1 MESIVKRVGLFIAII
16 TLLIAFPLWADV
28 KLPAIIGDNMV
39 LQQDTDATIW
49 GWAQP
54 GEKVAVVPTWN
65 DKKTDTVANENGK
78 WNAVIKTPK
87 AGGPY
92 TISIK
97 GNNAIKLKN
106 VLVGEVWICSGQSN
120 MDMPMKGWDKQPI
133 HGGEQD
139 IASSKNPSIRL
150 FIVGKKLSDTPLED
164 LDGAWMECTPETVK
178 EFSAVGYYF
187 GRKVNAETGF
197 PVGMIHSAWG
207 GTLAQPWMRIEFMKN
222 DDYLKPLLDWYRDQY
237 WLWEQECQKAEKEQK
252 PKPQPQGGARPQDK
266 ASSIYNAMIA
276 PMTNM
281 VIKGA
286 IWYQGESNA
295 GNGYLYRDLFPTLIQ
310 NWRCDFRNFQM
321 PFYFVQLASYTDHKP
336 GEPVTAYRGQPRNHC
351 WAELREAQ
359 LMTNTM
365 KHTGMAVAIDIGQ
378 TNNIHPGNKKDVG
391 ERLARW
397 ALAKD
402 YGKEID
408 YSGPLYA
415 GYRIEGNKIR
425 VFFDYVGDGLVFK
438 EDKAKGFAVAGQD
451 RQFVWADAEIDGST
465 VLVSSE
471 DVKNPVS
478 IRYAWDIDP
487 ETCLY
492 NTANLPASP
501 FRTDDWKE
509 VVLP

>member
-1 MESIVKRVGLFIAII
+1 MVSIVKRIGLFISAII
-16 TLLIAFPLWADV
+16 MLSTSSLWADV
-28 KLPAIIGDNMV
+28 KLPAILGDNMV
-39 LQQDTDATIW
+39 LQQNTDVTIW

-54 GEKVAVVPTWN
+54 GEKIAVIPDWSS
-65 DKKTDTVANENGK
+65 KETDTMTDDSGK

-92 TISIK
+92 SISIK
-97 GNNAIKLKN
+97 GNNTIELKN
-106 VLVGEVWICSGQSN
+106 VLIGEVWICSGQSN
-120 MDMPMKGWDKQPI
+120 MDMPMKGWGKQPI
-133 HGGEQD
+133 HGGRED
-139 IASSKNPSIRL
+139 IANAANPSIRL
-150 FIVGKKLSDTPLED
+150 FIVDKALSDTPKDD
-164 LDGAWMECTPETVK
+164 LGGRWTECTPETVR

-187 GRKVNAETGF
+187 GRKVNAETGY
-197 PVGMIHSAWG
+197 PIGMIHSAWG
-207 GTLAQPWMRIEFMKN
+207 GTCAQPWIRIECMNN
-222 DDYLKPLLDWYRDQY
+222 DDYLKTLLDWYRDQH

-266 ASSIYNAMIA
+266 PSAIYNAMIA

-310 NWRCDFRNFQM
+310 NWRCDFKNFQM
-321 PFYFVQLASYTDHKP
+321 PFYFVQLANYTDHKP

-359 LMTNTM
+359 LMTNSM
-365 KHTGMAVAIDIGQ
+365 KHTGMAVTIDIGE

-402 YGKEID
+402 YGKNVA
-408 YSGPLYA
+408 YSGPLYT
-415 GYRIEGNKIR
+415 GYRIEDNKVR
-425 VFFDYVGDGLVFK
+425 VCFDYAENGLIFKDGT
-438 EDKAKGFAVAGQD
+438 AKGFAVAGKD
-451 RQFVWADAEIDGST
+451 CQFVWADAEIDGST
-465 VLVSSE
+465 VLVSSKE
-471 DVKNPVS
+471 VKSPVS
-478 IRYAWDIDP
+478 VRYAWDLDP
-487 ETCLY
+487 DISLY
-492 NTANLPASP
+492 NIENLPASP
-501 FRTDDWKE
+501 FRTDDWKS